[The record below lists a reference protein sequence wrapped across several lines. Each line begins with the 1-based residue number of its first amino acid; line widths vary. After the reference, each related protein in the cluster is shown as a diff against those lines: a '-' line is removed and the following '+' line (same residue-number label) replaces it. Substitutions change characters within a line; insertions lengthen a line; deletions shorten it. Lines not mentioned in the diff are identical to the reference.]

1 MKAKR
6 TSNSRAEGLQ
16 SRSVRMKQAN
26 GSKGTGVNI
35 NECNVRT
42 NIFELPL
49 IVDSTKECNETDL
62 AKNIKQASIN
72 SEIKRQTVKL
82 LDNDSINKK
91 LKQKEHVEQL
101 QEQIREKKRI
111 RKEQAIL
118 QSDFDST
125 AINHYWRHKQQFNIP
140 SQEPRTAQKSLSSI
154 TGNRRGQV
162 QNRIDVT
169 TLLIVAEYR
178 RGWVSIST

>member
-6 TSNSRAEGLQ
+6 TSNSRAGGLQ
-16 SRSVRMKQAN
+16 PRSVRMKQAN
-26 GSKGTGVNI
+26 GNKGTEVNI

-49 IVDSTKECNETDL
+49 IVDSTKERNEADL
-62 AKNIKQASIN
+62 AKDIKQASIS
-72 SEIKRQTVKL
+72 SEIKRQTVKA
-82 LDNDSINKK
+82 LDNESINKK
-91 LKQKEHVEQL
+91 LKQKEYIEQL
-101 QEQIREKKRI
+101 QKQIKEKKRI
-111 RKEQAIL
+111 RQEQTIL
-118 QSDFDST
+118 QSDFNST
-125 AINHYWRHKQQFNIP
+125 AINHYWKHKQQLNFP
-140 SQEPRTAQKSLSSI
+140 SQEPRTVQKSLSSI